1 MSDVT
6 GDDVRT
12 CSICG
17 ELYRGLSNSAA
28 PVQYPNA
35 TFWDGRCCDACNA
48 KHVIPARLGLHR
60 ADLRK
65 RGCNGTWSGERA
77 VTSRVTAACAD
88 SAGDPA
94 AADAG
99 GQK

>member
-1 MSDVT
+1 VT
-6 GDDVRT
+6 EDDART

-17 ELYRGLSNSAA
+17 ELYRSLGNSAA

-60 ADLRK
+60 ADRRK
-65 RGCNGTWSGERA
+65 REGNGT
-77 VTSRVTAACAD
+77 
-88 SAGDPA
+88 
-94 AADAG
+94 
-99 GQK
+99 

>member
-1 MSDVT
+1 MAAHATGAPLDLDGGDIVT
-6 GDDVRT
+6 GDDDRT

-17 ELYRGLSNSAA
+17 ELFRGLSNSAA

-60 ADLRK
+60 ADLRARRQRHMK
-65 RGCNGTWSGERA
+65 
-77 VTSRVTAACAD
+77 
-88 SAGDPA
+88 
-94 AADAG
+94 
-99 GQK
+99 Q